1 MTFKT
6 HESAVKAIAEKNGS
20 NFQDRQLVVEKR
32 RDYQD
37 PPSVYDERTII
48 LTASRVTRE
57 DVQSRFPFDPS
68 RVLID

>member
-32 RDYQD
+32 RDYQEV
-37 PPSVYDERTII
+37 PSVYDDRTII

-57 DVQSRFPFDPS
+57 EVQSRFPS
-68 RVLID
+68 IYLRLLVA